1 MHIIYKR
8 MSTYIDLNKY
18 QKLGK
23 IFFLRKVFKLMAL
36 STNQIDAERI

>member
-23 IFFLRKVFKLMAL
+23 IKFNFSQTYIYRHEL
-36 STNQIDAERI
+36 S